1 MIGQDIK
8 KRDARQLVTGSGKFL
23 ADLTF
28 PNMLYAKILR
38 SPHAHALIKS
48 IDVSKAKILPGVVA
62 VLTGEDMVGLTTP
75 YGQAG
80 IPDEFVLALDKV
92 RFEGDEVAVV
102 AAESELI
109 AEDALD
115 LITVEYEIL
124 PAVVDP
130 EWALKEEAPR
140 IHQNLPGVEGNV
152 HTHAK
157 VRAGDIDKGFAE
169 ADYIFKER
177 FETSKPTATPME
189 THGALA
195 TYDVNTER
203 LTLYAS
209 TQNAHIIRTLLAS
222 VLGLPQSR
230 VTVKSPFVGGAFGH
244 KIDLFAHEVCS
255 AVLAMKTGRPVRIAL
270 SRQEEFLASRSRHPQ
285 IRYVEAGVKKD
296 GTITAWKERVIQDS
310 GAYSSFGPGVIK
322 LSFGM
327 TVGPY
332 KTRNMWCDGYVV
344 YTNKQPSGA
353 YRGFGNPQATF
364 AREQMLDII
373 AKKLGIS
380 PWEIRQ
386 ANIVRK
392 QDLPYETCN
401 GLKFKTLA
409 IEECMDQAAKAV
421 NYEELKAA
429 KVPYVGIGMSNM
441 IEWSSCRWNPVL
453 DADTSSSVIKLE
465 DDGSV
470 IVTTDACD
478 AGQGHTTILA
488 QVCANELGVSLD
500 KINVITHDTDL
511 TPHGLGTWGSRT
523 AVVAGTAVKLAAQQ
537 VKAQVL
543 KIAAH
548 WLEASAEEL
557 EISNNK
563 VFVRDMPDRS
573 VAIGDI
579 AMAAH
584 YTRSKL
590 PPGMPA
596 GAIIGNATYDTP
608 TSLIDENGIGH
619 FSIVYCNSCH
629 MAVVKVDPDT
639 GLVQI
644 LDYAVAE
651 DVGRALNPAF
661 VKGQIQGGLA
671 QGVGFAL
678 YEDMVYDANGHL
690 LNPSFTNYQVP
701 TMMDL
706 PMLDEKIFE
715 IETNDPEVPDGQ
727 KGIGES
733 ALTNPPAAIANAI
746 HDAIGVPIMDLPITP
761 EKILKA
767 IRSKNA

>member
-8 KRDARQLVTGSGKFL
+8 KRDSRQLVNGAGKFL

-38 SPHAHALIKS
+38 SPHGHALIKS
-48 IDVSKAKILPGVVA
+48 IDVSKAKLLPGVVT
-62 VLTGEDMVGLTTP
+62 VLTGEDMVGLTTS

-80 IPDEFVLALDKV
+80 IADEFVLALDKV

-115 LITVEYEIL
+115 LIEVEYEVL

-130 EWALKEEAPR
+130 EWALKDEAPR
-140 IHQNLPGVEGNV
+140 LHEDLPGVEGNV
-152 HTHAK
+152 HTYAK

-169 ADYIFKER
+169 AEYILKER
-177 FETSKPTATPME
+177 FVTSKAAATPME
-189 THGALA
+189 THGSLA

-203 LTLYAS
+203 LTLYSS
-209 TQNAHIIRTLLAS
+209 TQNVHIIRTLLS
-222 VLGLPQSR
+222 SILGLPQSR
-230 VTVKSPFVGGAFGH
+230 VTVRAPFVGGAFGH
-244 KIDLFAHEVCS
+244 KIDICSHEICC
-255 AVLAMKTGRPVRIAL
+255 AVIAMKTGRPVRIAL
-270 SRQEEFLASRSRHPQ
+270 SRQEEFLAMRSRHPQ
-285 IRYVEAGVKKD
+285 IRYVEVGVKKD

-322 LSFGM
+322 LSFGV

-380 PWEIRQ
+380 PWEVRQ

-401 GLKFKTLA
+401 GLNFKTLV
-409 IEECMDQAAKAV
+409 IEECMDLAAKAV
-421 NYEELKAA
+421 KYEEVKAS
-429 KVPYVGIGMSNM
+429 KEPFVGIGMSNM
-441 IEWSSCRWNPVL
+441 IEWGSCRWNPVL
-453 DADTSSSVIKLE
+453 DADTSASVIKLE

-470 IVTTDACD
+470 TVTSDAMD
-478 AGQGHTTILA
+478 SGQGHTTVLA
-488 QVCANELGVSLD
+488 QVVASELGVSME

-523 AVVAGTAVKLAAQQ
+523 AVVAGTAVKLAARE
-537 VKAQVL
+537 VKGKIL

-548 WLEASAEEL
+548 WLEASEEDL
-557 EISNNK
+557 EINNDQIS
-563 VFVRDMPDRS
+563 VRGVPDRS
-573 VAIGDI
+573 VGVGEVSFAS
-579 AMAAH
+579 H
-584 YTRSKL
+584 YSRSKL

-596 GAIIGNATYDTP
+596 GAIIGSATFDTP
-608 TSLIDENGIGH
+608 TSLIDENGMGH
-619 FSIVYCNSCH
+619 FSINYCNSCH
-629 MAVVKVDPDT
+629 MAVVKVDPET
-639 GLVQI
+639 GVVQI
-644 LDYAVAE
+644 LNYAVAE

-661 VKGQIQGGLA
+661 IKGQIQGGMG
-671 QGVGFAL
+671 QGLGFAL
-678 YEDMVYDANGHL
+678 YEDMVYDSNGHL
-690 LNPSFTNYQVP
+690 LNPTFSNYHIP
-701 TMMDL
+701 TIMDSI
-706 PMLDEKIFE
+706 MIDENIFE
-715 IETNDPEVPDGQ
+715 IETIDPAVPDGQ

-733 ALTNPPAAIANAI
+733 ALTNIAAAIANAV
-746 HDAIGVPIMDLPITP
+746 HDAIGVPITELPITP
-761 EKILKA
+761 DKILKA
-767 IRSKNA
+767 MRSKNV